1 MEIQELLDDLYNNML
16 CDFTD
21 RKSCEEWKNAS
32 MENQTGQSYAE
43 RPTFFSYMMCVY
55 NDTSLLNAAINSLLK
70 QSFTA
75 WELIILDNS
84 DKNDAA
90 WEMIENAMYADDRI
104 HGIKGKENVGWAK
117 GASICLSHA
126 KGVYTSFLAA
136 DDCIN
141 IGTLDYMQELCEKET
156 PDIMYVGMGATEY
169 SEGKA
174 TITGQRIPPRM
185 TWEPK
190 NNRSHMIAEIMRNTY
205 YNSFFHYINISFLR
219 QHNIDFFEPYYGDC
233 GGMTEAMVH
242 AKKIITIDYAVYFLT
257 RNTSQTDGWWIWD
270 STFFRTAVQWRS
282 IKNVFL
288 CEGFDVESD
297 IQYIAERILNNEITS
312 MRSLCLGRC
321 RNKYMNKIDVG
332 GTEILA
338 QLEAILSC
346 DEIMEMMAISVVM
359 FPELLETFEAIADAK
374 YVMYEEE
381 IEESWLAPVLKLA
394 LYGES
399 LDLHGKL
406 DLMASWLMCDK
417 NQRCVGFEYFCAL
430 LKQGGRE
437 IIKEYGEKYKY
448 IAERYKSLI

>member
-1 MEIQELLDDLYNNML
+1 MEIQEILDDLYNHIL

-21 RKSCEEWKNAS
+21 RKSCEAWKNAK
-32 MENQTGQSYAE
+32 MENQTEQPHAE
-43 RPTFFSYMMCVY
+43 RPFFSYMMCVY

-70 QSFTA
+70 QSFPK

-104 HGIKGKENVGWAK
+104 HGIRGKENVGWAK
-117 GASICLSHA
+117 GASICLSYV

-141 IGTLDYMQELCEKET
+141 LGALDYMYGICEKEA
-156 PDIMYVGMGATEY
+156 PDIMYVGIGATEY

-174 TITGQRIPPRM
+174 AVTGGRIPPRR
-185 TWEPK
+185 TWVPG
-190 NNRSHMIAEIMRNTY
+190 NNRSHVIAEIMRDTY
-205 YNSFFHYINISFLR
+205 YNSFCHYMNISFLR
-219 QHNIDFFEPYYGDC
+219 QHNIDFFEPYYSDC

-242 AKKIITIDYAVYFLT
+242 AKKMIAVDYVVYFLT
-257 RNTSQTDGWWIWD
+257 RNTSQTAGWWIWD
-270 STFFRTAVQWRS
+270 ATFFRTAVQWRS

-288 CEGFDVESD
+288 RESFDVESD
-297 IQYIAERILNNEITS
+297 IQYIAERIINNEITS

-321 RNKYMNKIDVG
+321 RNKYMNKIDVS

-346 DEIMEMMAISVVM
+346 DEIMEMMAISAGM
-359 FPELLETFEAIADAK
+359 FPKLLESLEAIADAE
-374 YVMYEEE
+374 YVMYMEE
-381 IEESWLAPVLKLA
+381 IEESWLAPLLKLA

-399 LDLHGKL
+399 IDPRGQL
-406 DLMASWLMCDK
+406 DLMSSWLMCDK
-417 NQRCVGFEYFCAL
+417 NKRCVGFEFFCAL
-430 LKQGGRE
+430 LKQGGRD
-437 IIKEYGEKYKY
+437 IIEEYGEKYKY
-448 IAERYKSLI
+448 IAERYKRLI